1 MFESIGDII
10 QKKYSKKE
18 KKNKNKK
25 KSDRLSRIIRDKPP
39 SSPR

>member
-1 MFESIGDII
+1 MFEPIGDII

-18 KKNKNKK
+18 KKNKK
-25 KSDRLSRIIRDKPP
+25 KSDRLSRIIRDKSP